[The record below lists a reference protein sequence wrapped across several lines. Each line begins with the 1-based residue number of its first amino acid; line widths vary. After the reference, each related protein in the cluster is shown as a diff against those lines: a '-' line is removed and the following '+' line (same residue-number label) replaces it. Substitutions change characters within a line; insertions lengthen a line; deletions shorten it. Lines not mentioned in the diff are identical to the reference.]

1 METRANYVLIGAFTL
16 ATILGVIG
24 FLLWLANVQVSRQYA
39 YYDVLFDNVAGL
51 STAGGVRFNGLPVG
65 QVVHLE
71 LDEADPSKVRVRM
84 EIDADTPI
92 RTDSTAQLQSQ
103 GVTGVSYVSLSGGSS
118 DAPLLPN
125 YGEIEGQPSPL
136 QSLFE
141 GAPELLNEA
150 IKLMEE
156 LRSVV
161 NDDNRQ
167 AVRDLLANLASAS
180 AKLDQ
185 TLDEFEVLSK
195 NLGTAARAIGGFT
208 EQLGKLSDT
217 AEVTLNT
224 ATETL
229 NSAQGTIESATGTL
243 NSAKEAF
250 DTAETLMQDDL
261 TQFIQTG
268 TEAAQVLNDTV
279 KGLQP
284 SAVATVD
291 AARTLVETRLPE
303 LTAQI
308 EKTVAML
315 EQQVTTVGTD
325 ATALIT
331 QYQEV
336 GQTAQARLEQTEG
349 AIAAF
354 ESATVEAKAAIE
366 TINASIQQT
375 LPNLMVDVA
384 NAADNAN
391 KVIAQIGDEVTTLS
405 GKLNALSDE
414 GSLALTTATETF
426 ANANTTLEA
435 VTQAMDTAQ
444 STLTTADEAFG
455 TINRIVDEDVETIV
469 ADIRSAVTAFSGT
482 VENVSTNVDKVADEI
497 LNASTSASN
506 LIGTVDGIVRD
517 NRRQVSDFM
526 RVGLPQLQRF
536 VEESR
541 YLVNNLDR
549 LVDRIERDPARFFL
563 GTQAS
568 EFRR

>member
-1 METRANYVLIGAFTL
+1 MIGIFLGILI
-16 ATILGVIG
+16 
-24 FLLWLANVQVSRQYA
+24 
-39 YYDVLFDNVAGL
+39 
-51 STAGGVRFNGLPVG
+51 
-65 QVVHLE
+65 
-71 LDEADPSKVRVRM
+71 
-84 EIDADTPI
+84 
-92 RTDSTAQLQSQ
+92 
-103 GVTGVSYVSLSGGSS
+103 
-118 DAPLLPN
+118 
-125 YGEIEGQPSPL
+125 
-136 QSLFE
+136 
-141 GAPELLNEA
+141 
-150 IKLMEE
+150 
-156 LRSVV
+156 
-161 NDDNRQ
+161 
-167 AVRDLLANLASAS
+167 
-180 AKLDQ
+180 
-185 TLDEFEVLSK
+185 
-195 NLGTAARAIGGFT
+195 
-208 EQLGKLSDT
+208 
-217 AEVTLNT
+217 
-224 ATETL
+224 
-229 NSAQGTIESATGTL
+229 
-243 NSAKEAF
+243 
-250 DTAETLMQDDL
+250 
-261 TQFIQTG
+261 IQTG

-435 VTQAMDTAQ
+435 VTQAMDTAPPMENP
-444 STLTTADEAFG
+444 SITTSRAAG
-455 TINRIVDEDVETIV
+455 T
-469 ADIRSAVTAFSGT
+469 ASSAACPSAIQEGSIFHDRVRYRTSANPASGT
-482 VENVSTNVDKVADEI
+482 RGARRSTNHSI
-497 LNASTSASN
+497 
-506 LIGTVDGIVRD
+506 
-517 NRRQVSDFM
+517 
-526 RVGLPQLQRF
+526 VGLQFPGRGRALPPF
-536 VEESR
+536 THITITS
-541 YLVNNLDR
+541 
-549 LVDRIERDPARFFL
+549 DPGRTTRMCAPVAREISCIWR
-563 GTQAS
+563 G
-568 EFRR
+568 